1 MMYKGNQIKRERRE
15 RFKMGLHRAKWAI
28 ILLAIIALFLIL
40 HLLTDLVYSNAPLA
54 YDCRI
59 EDALQVYDGDTIKD
73 CKVLIAPTSSSSIGE
88 VWPGIII
95 EQGNVCVVTDLRI
108 AGIDTPEKR
117 ASMKKRD
124 GTPRSEKSRANE
136 KWAAHESQVALMQL
150 LSSNDFKFQIV
161 DPQQGKYA
169 GRTVGR
175 CVVNGIDAA
184 QYLISRGHALPYDG
198 GTKTELDW
206 ETLDKGLMR

>member
-1 MMYKGNQIKRERRE
+1 
-15 RFKMGLHRAKWAI
+15 MGLHRAKGAI

-73 CKVLIAPTSSSSIGE
+73 CKVLIAPTSSSQIGE

-95 EQGNVCVVTDLRI
+95 EKGKLYVVTDLRI

-117 ASMKKRD
+117 TSTENRD
-124 GTPRSEKSRANE
+124 GTPRSERSRANE
-136 KWAAHESQVALMQL
+136 KWAAQESQKALMQL
-150 LSSNDFKFQIV
+150 LSSNDFNFQIV
-161 DPQQGKYA
+161 DPILGKYA
-169 GRTVGR
+169 GRIVGR
-175 CVVNGIDAA
+175 CIVNGVDAS
-184 QYLISRGHALPYDG
+184 QYLIDRGHALPYAG
-198 GTKTELDW
+198 GTKAELDW
-206 ETLDKGLMR
+206 ELLDKGLMR